1 MNWEEVVQVISELV
15 KDGDIRRQIYDRM
28 FETCDFDKDEIYAA
42 QDIDR
47 VFDDLSKEYV
57 DFEDDDIFEEDEDYD
72 RDED

>member
-28 FETCDFDKDEIYAA
+28 LETCDFDEGEIYAA

-47 VFDDLSKEYV
+47 VFDEVSQEYV
-57 DFEDDDIFEEDEDYD
+57 DFIKPLS
-72 RDED
+72 